1 QEQTAMDVNLAAAKE
16 IARQLRLRDLGGI
29 VIIDFIDLHKAQNK
43 QALYDEMVKLMETDK
58 AKHTVLPLTKF
69 GLMQITRQRVRPV
82 AVESVSDVCP
92 TCNGTGKIEPTVL
105 LDKKIENQIS
115 FLTHGFNVVNV
126 NSTELVVFEA
136 AIDLMSYVDIFT
148 DYESNKLALGML
160 ADAPL
165 ETFLREHPQITSI
178 RFCLDRDE
186 PGRKAAAELM
196 RKYYEL
202 GYEVEDCPPPAGYKD
217 YNEWLVAAKLNLN
230 RMNKRADEPVRA

>member
-1 QEQTAMDVNLAAAKE
+1 MSNSYKFYSDTKDIMKKYVNATEGA
-16 IARQLRLRDLGGI
+16 
-29 VIIDFIDLHKAQNK
+29 II
-43 QALYDEMVKLMETDK
+43 Y
-58 AKHTVLPLTKF
+58 
-69 GLMQITRQRVRPV
+69 G
-82 AVESVSDVCP
+82 
-92 TCNGTGKIEPTVL
+92 
-105 LDKKIENQIS
+105 
-115 FLTHGFNVVNV
+115 
-126 NSTELVVFEA
+126 
-136 AIDLMSYVDIFT
+136 MSYVDIFA

-178 RFCLDRDE
+178 RFCLDGDE

>member
-1 QEQTAMDVNLAAAKE
+1 MVNE
-16 IARQLRLRDLGGI
+16 
-29 VIIDFIDLHKAQNK
+29 
-43 QALYDEMVKLMETDK
+43 
-58 AKHTVLPLTKF
+58 
-69 GLMQITRQRVRPV
+69 
-82 AVESVSDVCP
+82 
-92 TCNGTGKIEPTVL
+92 
-105 LDKKIENQIS
+105 
-115 FLTHGFNVVNV
+115 

-178 RFCLDRDE
+178 RFCLDGDE
-186 PGRKAAAELM
+186 PGRKAVAELM

-217 YNEWLVAAKLNLN
+217 YNEWLVAAKLNL
-230 RMNKRADEPVRA
+230 R

>member
-1 QEQTAMDVNLAAAKE
+1 MTVEKKGEVLDGFKGGLLASSYEKEFVYKEGSLAGAKFKVYAAEDIYTADNQKDADENRIKYYSKPFKCDVTGN
-16 IARQLRLRDLGGI
+16 
-29 VIIDFIDLHKAQNK
+29 
-43 QALYDEMVKLMETDK
+43 DK
-58 AKHTVLPLTKF
+58 
-69 GLMQITRQRVRPV
+69 
-82 AVESVSDVCP
+82 
-92 TCNGTGKIEPTVL
+92 NY
-105 LDKKIENQIS
+105 
-115 FLTHGFNVVNV
+115 GFNVVNE

-136 AIDLMSYVDIFT
+136 AIDLMSYVDIFA

>member
-1 QEQTAMDVNLAAAKE
+1 MGTVEK
-16 IARQLRLRDLGGI
+16 RDK
-29 VIIDFIDLHKAQNK
+29 HKK
-43 QALYDEMVKLMETDK
+43 RRFVSPEEKLERELKDCMHCRFFWGHNNRC
-58 AKHTVLPLTKF
+58 A
-69 GLMQITRQRVRPV
+69 
-82 AVESVSDVCP
+82 
-92 TCNGTGKIEPTVL
+92 NGTCCKPSKKKEQKPFKCDVTGN
-105 LDKKIENQIS
+105 DKNY
-115 FLTHGFNVVNV
+115 GFNVVNV

-178 RFCLDRDE
+178 RFCLDGDE

>member
-1 QEQTAMDVNLAAAKE
+1 MKLRTKIFIMVLGCVLTALIIQTCLFQNLSSKLIYEQAKE
-16 IARQLRLRDLGGI
+16 ESEQSMQSM
-29 VIIDFIDLHKAQNK
+29 QNEI
-43 QALYDEMVKLMETDK
+43 Y
-58 AKHTVLPLTKF
+58 
-69 GLMQITRQRVRPV
+69 GLIK
-82 AVESVSDVCP
+82 
-92 TCNGTGKIEPTVL
+92 G
-105 LDKKIENQIS
+105 IENNLIEIYMDDELLQSLRKKETIKELQS
-115 FLTHGFNVVNV
+115 KFYRKAYDIATDEFETGDDVVNE

-178 RFCLDRDE
+178 RFCLDGDE

>member
-1 QEQTAMDVNLAAAKE
+1 MQTTKKKPSL
-16 IARQLRLRDLGGI
+16 I
-29 VIIDFIDLHKAQNK
+29 FIL
-43 QALYDEMVKLMETDK
+43 V
-58 AKHTVLPLTKF
+58 
-69 GLMQITRQRVRPV
+69 G
-82 AVESVSDVCP
+82 AVSVSY
-92 TCNGTGKIEPTVL
+92 
-105 LDKKIENQIS
+105 
-115 FLTHGFNVVNV
+115 TH
-126 NSTELVVFEA
+126 L
-136 AIDLMSYVDIFT
+136 VDIFT

>member
-1 QEQTAMDVNLAAAKE
+1 
-16 IARQLRLRDLGGI
+16 
-29 VIIDFIDLHKAQNK
+29 
-43 QALYDEMVKLMETDK
+43 
-58 AKHTVLPLTKF
+58 
-69 GLMQITRQRVRPV
+69 
-82 AVESVSDVCP
+82 
-92 TCNGTGKIEPTVL
+92 
-105 LDKKIENQIS
+105 
-115 FLTHGFNVVNV
+115 
-126 NSTELVVFEA
+126 
-136 AIDLMSYVDIFT
+136 MSYVDIFT

-230 RMNKRADEPVRA
+230 RMNKRADEDSDDDEDEDEEEEELTGEALAEMDFEDHSREPGRAGGGDKG